1 MQVYQTEAEKHGLS
15 LKSCPHSERDFSLP
29 ARPGDYRYIL
39 HKPSDVSFQLLR
51 YAEPDQDLAL
61 TQLEKLEGREL
72 KEHVILVSSTE
83 SKPSPP
89 SSAQGNPLWSPKMLT
104 DHRAVIHK
112 FQLRVSAGLSIV
124 RSQVQQEA
132 ETSSTQLRYLEVG
145 WGILYEDGT

>member
-1 MQVYQTEAEKHGLS
+1 MQVYQTEAEKHDLS

-72 KEHVILVSSTE
+72 KEHVTLVSSTE
-83 SKPSPP
+83 SKPPP
-89 SSAQGNPLWSPKMLT
+89 LPPRG
-104 DHRAVIHK
+104 IHSGYP
-112 FQLRVSAGLSIV
+112 RCP
-124 RSQVQQEA
+124 
-132 ETSSTQLRYLEVG
+132 
-145 WGILYEDGT
+145 